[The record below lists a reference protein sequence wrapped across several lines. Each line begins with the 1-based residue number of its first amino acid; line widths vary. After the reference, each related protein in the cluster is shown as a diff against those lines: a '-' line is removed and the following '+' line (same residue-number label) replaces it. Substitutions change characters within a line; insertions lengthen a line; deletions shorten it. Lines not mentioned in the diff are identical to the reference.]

1 MQAKTAKFPIKWE
14 LAGFGK
20 LNIQK
25 ITALC
30 AFIHRHDN
38 FVAVFLWQV
47 FTIFYLN
54 LVFLW
59 QEQEM
64 NLYFPLDLY
73 RIAEYFFYFNERK

>member
-25 ITALC
+25 LTALC

-38 FVAVFLWQV
+38 FVAVFYGK
-47 FTIFYLN
+47 FYN
-54 LVFLW
+54 LLFKSSISMARTGD
-59 QEQEM
+59 E
-64 NLYFPLDLY
+64 PLFSL
-73 RIAEYFFYFNERK
+73 RFV

>member
-25 ITALC
+25 LTALC

-38 FVAVFLWQV
+38 FVAVFMAN
-47 FTIFYLN
+47 FYN
-54 LVFLW
+54 LLFKSSISMARTGD
-59 QEQEM
+59 E
-64 NLYFPLDLY
+64 PLFSL
-73 RIAEYFFYFNERK
+73 RFV

>member
-38 FVAVFLWQV
+38 FVAVF
-47 FTIFYLN
+47 YGK
-54 LVFLW
+54 FL
-59 QEQEM
+59 QS
-64 NLYFPLDLY
+64 F
-73 RIAEYFFYFNERK
+73 I